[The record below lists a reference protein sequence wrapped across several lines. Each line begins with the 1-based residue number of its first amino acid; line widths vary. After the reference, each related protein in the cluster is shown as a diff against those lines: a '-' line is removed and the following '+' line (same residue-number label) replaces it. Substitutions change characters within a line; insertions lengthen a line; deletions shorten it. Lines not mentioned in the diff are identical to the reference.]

1 MKRSTILI
9 GLGSLNLVHGILHIL
24 QFIQSVLLVSSS
36 LKEEHQT
43 GLDAV
48 LHSPIL
54 SIVWAV
60 IGLITLYIGI
70 KDFRHHKKCH
80 TYNEYNKSISKKRF
94 ASRID
99 E

>member
-1 MKRSTILI
+1 MKKISKMKRSTILI
-9 GLGSLNLVHGILHIL
+9 GLGSLNLIHGILHIL

-36 LKEEHQT
+36 LNEDNHT
-43 GLDAV
+43 GLDAF

-60 IGLITLYIGI
+60 IGLVTLYIGI

-80 TYNEYNKSISKKRF
+80 KHE
-94 ASRID
+94 
-99 E
+99 

>member
-9 GLGSLNLVHGILHIL
+9 GLGSLNLIHGILHIL

-36 LKEEHQT
+36 LNKDNT

-80 TYNEYNKSISKKRF
+80 KH
-94 ASRID
+94 
-99 E
+99 

>member
-1 MKRSTILI
+1 MKKISKMKRSTILI
-9 GLGSLNLVHGILHIL
+9 GLGSLNLIHGILHIL
-24 QFIQSVLLVSSS
+24 QFVQSVLLVSSS
-36 LKEEHQT
+36 LKEDNHT
-43 GLDAV
+43 GLYAV

-80 TYNEYNKSISKKRF
+80 NK
-94 ASRID
+94 
-99 E
+99 

>member
-9 GLGSLNLVHGILHIL
+9 GLGSLNLIHGILHIL

-36 LKEEHQT
+36 LNKDNT

-80 TYNEYNKSISKKRF
+80 THE
-94 ASRID
+94 
-99 E
+99 

>member
-1 MKRSTILI
+1 MNKNKMKRSTILI
-9 GLGSLNLVHGILHIL
+9 GLGSLNLIHGILHIL
-24 QFIQSVLLVSSS
+24 QFVQSVLLVSSS
-36 LKEEHQT
+36 LKEDNHT

-54 SIVWAV
+54 SIIWAV

-80 TYNEYNKSISKKRF
+80 K
-94 ASRID
+94 
-99 E
+99 

>member
-1 MKRSTILI
+1 MKNLINMKRSTILI
-9 GLGSLNLVHGILHIL
+9 GLGSLNLIHGILHIL

-36 LKEEHQT
+36 LNEEHHT

-80 TYNEYNKSISKKRF
+80 THE
-94 ASRID
+94 
-99 E
+99 

>member
-24 QFIQSVLLVSSS
+24 QFIQSILLVSSS
-36 LKEEHQT
+36 LGEEHT

-54 SIVWAV
+54 SIIWAV
-60 IGLITLYIGI
+60 IGFITLYIGI
-70 KDFRHHKKCH
+70 KDFRHHKKC
-80 TYNEYNKSISKKRF
+80 KK
-94 ASRID
+94 
-99 E
+99 

>member
-9 GLGSLNLVHGILHIL
+9 GLGSLNLIHGILHIL
-24 QFIQSVLLVSSS
+24 QFIQSILLVSSS
-36 LKEEHQT
+36 LEEHHHT

-80 TYNEYNKSISKKRF
+80 THDLN
-94 ASRID
+94 
-99 E
+99 

>member
-1 MKRSTILI
+1 MKNLSKMKKSTILI
-9 GLGSLNLVHGILHIL
+9 GLGSLNLIHGILHIL
-24 QFIQSVLLVSSS
+24 QFIQSILLVNSS
-36 LKEEHQT
+36 LEKEHHT
-43 GLDAV
+43 GLDVV

-80 TYNEYNKSISKKRF
+80 KN
-94 ASRID
+94 
-99 E
+99 

>member
-1 MKRSTILI
+1 MKSLNKMKKSTNLI
-9 GLGSLNLVHGILHIL
+9 GLGSLNFIHGILHIL

-36 LKEEHQT
+36 FKEDHHT

-54 SIVWAV
+54 SIVWAI

-80 TYNEYNKSISKKRF
+80 NHEI
-94 ASRID
+94 
-99 E
+99 

>member
-1 MKRSTILI
+1 MKSLNKMKRSTILI
-9 GLGSLNLVHGILHIL
+9 GLGSLNFIHGILHIL

-36 LKEEHQT
+36 LKEDNHT

-54 SIVWAV
+54 SIVWSV

-70 KDFRHHKKCH
+70 KDFRHHKKCRKH
-80 TYNEYNKSISKKRF
+80 DFVDIK
-94 ASRID
+94 
-99 E
+99 

>member
-9 GLGSLNLVHGILHIL
+9 GLGSLNFIHGILHIL
-24 QFIQSVLLVSSS
+24 QFIQSILLVSSS
-36 LKEEHQT
+36 LEEEHHT
-43 GLDAV
+43 GLDVV

-80 TYNEYNKSISKKRF
+80 KH
-94 ASRID
+94 
-99 E
+99 